1 MAHQGGAYPGFCSM
15 KRLGTVILLTGRD
28 ASEIPRMKL
37 TGTQIYTWVESGT
50 VRLSVFLKKTT
61 QWPRPGLEP
70 ARLDPTAYDRCTKQK
85 ATAETALTTR
95 SRKQLSTG
103 LEQHNDMI
111 TTRSISTTN
120 LLGFL
125 VGDGLVGRTVGRVVI
140 WAEGKMSIC
149 N

>member
-1 MAHQGGAYPGFCSM
+1 
-15 KRLGTVILLTGRD
+15 
-28 ASEIPRMKL
+28 MKL
-37 TGTQIYTWVESGT
+37 TRTQIYTWMERGIARVSES
-50 VRLSVFLKKTT
+50 KKTA
-61 QWPRPGLEP
+61 QYPRPGLEP
-70 ARLDPTAYDRCTKQK
+70 ARLDPTAYDKCTKQE

-95 SRKQLSTG
+95 SCKQLSTA

-111 TTRSISTTN
+111 TTSSISITN

-149 N
+149 S